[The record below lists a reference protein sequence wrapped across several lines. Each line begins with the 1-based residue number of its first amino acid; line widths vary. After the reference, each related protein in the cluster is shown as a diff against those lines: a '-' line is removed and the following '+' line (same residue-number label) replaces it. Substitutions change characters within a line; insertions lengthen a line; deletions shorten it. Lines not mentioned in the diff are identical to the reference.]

1 MKSKNNLKKES
12 RMARFLHI
20 LPVKS
25 VVLGTLI
32 LTGIQAPVQAQD
44 AQYTKPSWYFG
55 AAAGANVNFHRGST
69 HELNADFTPPTTFHD
84 GQGVGLYVAPLIE
97 FRPAT
102 SQWGVMLQ
110 AGYDSRKGTFDQTVT
125 PCNCPAD
132 LNTDISYITVEPSLR
147 FAPFK
152 SNFYL
157 YGGPRFAFNYS
168 KGFNYQLGIN
178 PAFPD
183 QDPTDGV
190 SGDFSNVNSSVISM
204 QIGAGLDIPL
214 SSQSHRTQF
223 VLSPFVSF
231 QPYFGQDPRSIET
244 WNVTTLRVGAALK
257 LGRGHKIP
265 APEKKVL
272 SEPVNVVVAEPK
284 LEFAVVAPKNIQE
297 EPQVREFF
305 PLSNYIFFD
314 LESTKISDRY
324 VLLTREQV
332 LSFKEDQVE
341 LSTPDNMSGRSKRQM
356 TVYYNVLNILGDR
369 MVKSPNSTIKLV
381 GSSEQGPKDGKLMA
395 ESVKIYLVDV
405 FGIASSRI
413 TVEGRTRPVIQSVQ
427 PGGTVDL
434 VLLQEGDRRV
444 SIETNSPALLM
455 EFQSGPDAP
464 LKPVEIVTGQEAPI
478 ESYITFNNEG
488 AKDGLASW
496 TLEITDENN
505 NVQNFGPYYEDNVSL
520 PSASILG
527 TRPEGDYK
535 IKMIGLTKDGKTV
548 TKETSAHMVLWTPA
562 ETQEGTRFSVLYE
575 FNRSKAI
582 AMYENYLMNVVIPK
596 IPQGGTVIIHG
607 HADITGSEGYNVK
620 LSLARANNVKNIL
633 TKGLKKAGT
642 KDVTFEVYGLGED
655 EKSAPFENKYPEERF
670 YNRTVIIDIV
680 PQK

>member
-1 MKSKNNLKKES
+1 MNSKINSKKES
-12 RMARFLHI
+12 RVARFLNI

-25 VVLGTLI
+25 VVLGALI

-44 AQYTKPSWYFG
+44 AQYSKPSWYFG

-69 HELNADFTPPTTFHD
+69 HEMNADFTPPVTFHD

-102 SQWGVMLQ
+102 SQWGIMLQ
-110 AGYDSRKGTFDQTVT
+110 AGFDSRKGKFEENLSD
-125 PCNCPAD
+125 CNCPAD

-168 KGFNYQLGIN
+168 KGFKYQLGIN
-178 PAFPD
+178 PAYPD
-183 QDPTDGV
+183 QDPTEGV
-190 SGDFSNVNSSVISM
+190 SGDYSNVNDNLISM

-257 LGRGHKIP
+257 LGRGHRIF
-265 APEKKVL
+265 APEKQVL
-272 SEPVNVVVAEPK
+272 AEPIIA
-284 LEFAVVAPKNIQE
+284 LEPKIDFAVVAPKNVQE
-297 EPQVREFF
+297 EPQVREIF
-305 PLSNYIFFD
+305 PLSNYVFFD
-314 LESTKISDRY
+314 AKSTKISDRY
-324 VLLTREQV
+324 ALLTREQV
-332 LSFKEDQVE
+332 LSFKEDE
-341 LSTPDNMSGRSKRQM
+341 LELAAPDNMSGRSKRQM

-369 MVKSPNSTIKLV
+369 MAKNPTATITLV
-381 GSSEQGPKDGKLMA
+381 GSSEQGPEDGELMA
-395 ESVKIYLVDV
+395 GSVKIYLVDV

-413 TVEGRTRPVIQSVQ
+413 KVEGRTRPVIAAVQ

-455 EFQSGPDAP
+455 EFQSGPDAQ
-464 LKPVEIVTGQEAPI
+464 LKPVEIVTGEVAPI
-478 ESYITFNNEG
+478 ESYITFNNTG
-488 AKDGLASW
+488 AKEGLASW
-496 TLEITDENN
+496 SLEITDENS
-505 NVQNFGPYYEDNVSL
+505 NVQNFGPYYEDNVSI

-535 IKMIGLTKDGKTV
+535 VKMIGLTKDGKTV
-548 TKETSAHMVLWTPA
+548 TKETSAHMVLWVPA
-562 ETQEGTRFSVLYE
+562 ETKEAMRFSVLYE

-582 AMYENYLMNVVIPK
+582 AMYENYLINVVIPK
-596 IPQGGTVIIHG
+596 IPQGGNVIIHG

-633 TKGLKKAGT
+633 AKGLKKAGI

-670 YNRTVIIDIV
+670 YNRTVIIDIAA
-680 PQK
+680 QK